1 MRYAVIGCCFA
12 IASVSAVPAQA
23 QVHVDIG
30 INLPGPPQWAGIPG
44 LPVYYAPA
52 APANVFRYGGQYYA
66 FANGG
71 WYAGPGYNGPWIV
84 VAPPYVPAPLLRVP
98 VRYYH
103 EPPGHWREWRHE
115 EPPRWEHEYGH
126 DWDRQ
131 RAGWRDDRD
140 HGERDRGERD
150 RHEDHHR

>member
-1 MRYAVIGCCFA
+1 MRYAVIGFCLA
-12 IASVSAVPAQA
+12 IACVSAIPAQA

-30 INLPGPPQWAGIPG
+30 IDLPGPPQWAVIPG

-52 APANVFRYGGQYYA
+52 APANVFQYGGQYYA

-71 WYAGPGYNGPWIV
+71 WFVGPGYNGPWIV
-84 VAPPYVPAPLLRVP
+84 VAPHYVPAPLLRVP

-103 EPPGHWREWRHE
+103 VPPGHWREWRRG

-131 RAGWRDDRD
+131 RTGWRTDRD
-140 HGERDRGERD
+140 HGERDQ
-150 RHEDHHR
+150 HEDHHR